1 MSHGESARPSRCVQR
16 ARERSP
22 AVNVAELW
30 GGACDSIGHKC
41 KQRAKCGRTKNS
53 DNRTCCKIFFRILSS
68 PPSMEQG
75 VLAKKSSHDSASLGD
90 IQRRPRGS
98 GVQLTECSVRT
109 SHNLQLA
116 AGGARRARRSV
127 AHATP
132 RARWRGLSMRS
143 RDLQAYGRI
152 CYNKRT
158 RLSHPFDIDIAHALM
173 L

>member
-1 MSHGESARPSRCVQR
+1 MTVVWHCPGER
-16 ARERSP
+16 A
-22 AVNVAELW
+22 A
-30 GGACDSIGHKC
+30 GAGAGRRDR
-41 KQRAKCGRTKNS
+41 RA
-53 DNRTCCKIFFRILSS
+53 
-68 PPSMEQG
+68 
-75 VLAKKSSHDSASLGD
+75 
-90 IQRRPRGS
+90 
-98 GVQLTECSVRT
+98 
-109 SHNLQLA
+109 LA
-116 AGGARRARRSV
+116 ADGARRARRSV